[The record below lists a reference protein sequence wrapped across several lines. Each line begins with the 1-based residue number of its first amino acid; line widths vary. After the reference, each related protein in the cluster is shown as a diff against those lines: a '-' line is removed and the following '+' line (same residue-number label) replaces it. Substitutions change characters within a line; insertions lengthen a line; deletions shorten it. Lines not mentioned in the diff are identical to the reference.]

1 MNVELRLSI
10 KVPMRD
16 GIHLNACVYVPKPIG
31 MPNAIGE
38 PAPCVLMMTPYT
50 ADLFHDRGMR
60 FAELGIPSVVMD
72 VRGRGDSEGAFRP
85 YIQEAYDGYDAVQ
98 WLAHQS
104 YCNGQVAMCGGSYLG
119 YCQWATAK
127 EFPPHLATI
136 VPAASPFLGVDFPMR
151 KNIFFP
157 SVVRW
162 IALTS
167 GRTSQMKLYSDD
179 RFWSRIFRRWCEAGQ
194 PFRDLARSIGV
205 TSGLF
210 EEWVSHPVRDTYWD
224 AYNPTTEEY
233 ARLRIPILTIT
244 GSYDDDQPGALEHY
258 REHCRSAPPDVRA
271 MHFLIIGP
279 WDHAGVGV
287 PRADFG
293 GIRVGEASVIDM
305 SKLHRD
311 WYSWTMQDGPR
322 PAFLQNSV
330 AYYVIGGERWR
341 YAETLEAVTESHQ
354 PYFLD
359 SSGSANDVFSAG
371 SLGGAPG
378 TGHPDSYTYDPR
390 DTTGPELDAEEQS
403 SGDSLIDQ
411 RLTVA
416 LRGRQLIYHSA
427 PFETDT
433 EISGFFK
440 LDAWIS
446 LTSPDSDLYVSV
458 HVIDMDNG
466 SVRLSTDAIR
476 ARYRE
481 GLRAAKLIRTDA
493 PLLYEFRGFTFISY
507 LVKRGCRLRLI
518 IAPLGRLIE
527 ATFVEKN
534 YNAGGIV
541 AEESSDDARAVTVSL
556 FHDRNH
562 PSALYIPLGRA
573 EPH

>member
-1 MNVELRLSI
+1 MNVELRLAV

-16 GIHLNACVYVPKPIG
+16 GIHLNARVYIPKPIG
-31 MPNAIGE
+31 EA
-38 PAPCVLMMTPYT
+38 APCVLMMTPYT
-50 ADLFHDRGMR
+50 ADHFHDRGVR
-60 FAELGIPSVVMD
+60 FAQLGMPSVVMD
-72 VRGRGDSEGAFRP
+72 VRGRGDSEGVFRP
-85 YIQEAYDGYDAVQ
+85 YIQEAHDGYDAVE

-104 YCNGQVAMCGGSYLG
+104 YCNGKVAMSGGSYLG
-119 YCQWATAK
+119 YCQWVTAK

-151 KNIFFP
+151 NNIFFP
-157 SVVRW
+157 FVLRW

-167 GRTSQMKLYSDD
+167 GRTSQMKLFSDS
-179 RFWSRIFRRWCEAGQ
+179 RFWSRIFRRWHESGQ

-210 EEWVSHPVRDTYWD
+210 EEWVSHPLRDTYWD
-224 AYNPTTEEY
+224 AYNPTTEDY
-233 ARLRIPILTIT
+233 ARLRIPILTMT

-258 REHCRSAPPDVRA
+258 REHLRSAPPDVGV
-271 MHFLIIGP
+271 MHYLIIGP

-287 PRADFG
+287 PRTDFG
-293 GIRVGEASVIDM
+293 GIQVGEPSVLDM
-305 SKLHRD
+305 SKLHRE
-311 WYSWTMQDGPR
+311 WYAWTMQDGPR
-322 PAFLQNSV
+322 PAFLQKPV
-330 AYYVIGGERWR
+330 AYYVIGAERWR
-341 YAETLEAVTESHQ
+341 YAETLEAVTASHR

-359 SSGSANDVFSAG
+359 SSANANDVFSAG
-371 SLGGAPG
+371 SLGDAPG
-378 TGHPDSYTYDPR
+378 TGQPDSYTYDPQ
-390 DTTGPELDAEEQS
+390 DTTGPEVHAEAQS
-403 SGDSLIDQ
+403 TGDSLIDQ

-416 LRGRQLIYHSA
+416 LRGRQFIYHTA

-440 LDAWIS
+440 LDAWIA
-446 LTSPDSDLYVSV
+446 LTSPDSDLYVSL
-458 HVIDMDNG
+458 HVIDLENG

-481 GLRAAKLIRTDA
+481 GLRVPRLIRTDV
-493 PLLYEFRGFTFISY
+493 PLLYEFRGFTFVSY
-507 LVKRGCRLRLI
+507 LIKRGYRLRLI

-541 AEESSDDARAVTVSL
+541 AEEASDTARAVTVSL
-556 FHDRNH
+556 FHDPDR
-562 PSALYIPLGRA
+562 PSALYVPLGRA
-573 EPH
+573 GPP